1 MSRIPPAPPV
11 SAPSLSAPSLSAP
24 PRAPLRPLARV
35 LRARE
40 RGENPDRIERENLR
54 RRREVMRDRFRL
66 RSEGR
71 LLVLAGLFLCA
82 FIVVGFRMGELAA
95 SQPQEPARRGP
106 GVEIAQARA
115 DILDRR
121 GRILATNMLTRAL
134 YAQPPL
140 MVDKLQAAREL
151 ARIFPDL
158 EEDKLLKLFSGGRKF
173 IWIRRNISPE
183 QQQAVHD
190 IGEPGLLFGPREMR
204 LYPNGALAAHVLGG
218 ARFGEEGVNA
228 AEIVGVAGVE
238 KYFDDRLS
246 DPARA
251 QEPLVL
257 SLDLTVQAAVEEV
270 LAGGMAIMNAKGAAA
285 VLMDARTGEVLA
297 LVSLPDF
304 DPNSRPRPLARGSAA
319 DSPLFNRAL
328 QGVYELGSVFK
339 TFTAAQAM
347 DLGLLGPDSMVATR
361 GPGGGPLKWGRFSIR
376 DFKDY
381 GPELSLTDVIVKSS
395 NIGSANVARMI
406 GAERQQDFLRRL
418 GLFAPTGLE
427 MPEAGMARP
436 LRPSPERWS
445 ELSTMTIAYGHGISV
460 SPLHL
465 AAAYATVANG
475 GIRVTPTLLA
485 GRPDAPGE
493 RVIAPA
499 TSAILRDMLRQ
510 VVTRGTA
517 SFGEVPGYAVGGK
530 TGTADKP
537 RPDGGGYMEEV
548 ISTFASVFPADDPAY
563 VLTVT
568 FDEPE
573 IFAAGEQRRT
583 AGWTAVPVAAEIIRR
598 VAPLLG
604 LKPEIANRGQ
614 AGITLVRQ

>member
-1 MSRIPPAPPV
+1 MIRT
-11 SAPSLSAPSLSAP
+11 
-24 PRAPLRPLARV
+24 PLRPLAPV
-35 LRARE
+35 LDARA

-54 RRREVMRDRFRL
+54 QRREDIRDRFRL

-95 SQPQEPARRGP
+95 SEPREPSGRG
-106 GVEIAQARA
+106 GGAQIAQARA

-140 MVDKLQAAREL
+140 MVDKAQAAREL

-158 EEDKLLKLFSGGRKF
+158 DEEKLLAQFSGSRKF
-173 IWIRRNISPE
+173 IWIKRKISPE

-204 LYPNGALAAHVLGG
+204 LYPNGAIAAHVLGG
-218 ARFGEEGVNA
+218 ARFGEQGVNA

-238 KYFDDRLS
+238 KFFDDRLR

-251 QEPLVL
+251 SAPLVL
-257 SLDLTVQAAVEEV
+257 SLDLTVQAAIEEV
-270 LAGGMAIMNAKGAAA
+270 LAGGMEIMGAKGAAA
-285 VLMDARTGEVLA
+285 ILMDARTGEVISLA
-297 LVSLPDF
+297 SLPDF
-304 DPNSRPRPLARGSAA
+304 DPNARPRPQVTGSAA
-319 DSPLFNRAL
+319 DSPLFNRAV

-347 DLGLLGPDSMVATR
+347 ELGLLGPDSMVDTQ
-361 GPGGGPLKWGRFSIR
+361 GPLKWGRFTIK
-376 DFKDY
+376 DFHDY
-381 GPELSLTDVIVKSS
+381 GPELSLMDVIVKSS
-395 NIGSANVARMI
+395 NIGAANVARMI
-406 GAERQQDFLRRL
+406 NADRQKEFMRRL
-418 GLFAPTGLE
+418 GFFEPTPFE
-427 MPEAGMARP
+427 MPEARQARP
-436 LRPSPERWS
+436 LLPPRWS
-445 ELSTMTIAYGHGISV
+445 ELSAMTISYGHGISV

-465 AAAYATVANG
+465 AAAYAAMVNG
-475 GIRVTPTLLA
+475 GRQVTPTLV
-485 GRPDAPGE
+485 RQDVVEPGPQ
-493 RVIAPA
+493 VIAPEVSRA
-499 TSAILRDMLRQ
+499 LRTMLRQ
-510 VVTRGTA
+510 VVVRGTA
-517 SFGEVPGYAVGGK
+517 SFGDVPGYDVGGK

-537 RPDGGGYMEEV
+537 KENGGGYMEEV
-548 ISTFASVFPADDPAY
+548 ISTFASVFPAEDPAY

-573 IFAAGEQRRT
+573 ILAAGEMRRT

-604 LKPEIANRGQ
+604 LKPEIANQGQ
-614 AGITLVRQ
+614 AGITLVSQ